1 MEERIRSW
9 IESVRALFSAVRWK
23 TKVENEWKSSFVCIA
38 EIYMLKNDMYRMRR
52 ISSYLKI
59 KKEKEMKSL
68 QKKEIL
74 LMSLMLFSMFFGAGN
89 LIFPPFLGYEAGE
102 HVWIALLGFIISATG
117 LPILGVIAI
126 AKAGSFQG
134 LANRVHASFA
144 IIFPC
149 LIYLFIGPGLGIPRA
164 GSLAFEMGPGQ
175 FLPEAGNVLLC
186 VYTVIFFSI
195 VYWLSLS
202 PSKLM
207 GLFGKLLTPL
217 LLCMIAIIFIK
228 SMMTPIG
235 NVQEPIGNYRGS
247 AVFQGFL
254 DGYLTMDALA
264 ALIFGIVIANAL
276 RAKGVHDEKGLATYM
291 SMAGIGAGLLLSL
304 IYVILGYIG
313 SISGSLGKFDNGA
326 QVLAHVMTALFG
338 QSGTVLLGIIFT
350 VACLCVSIGLVTSCS
365 QFFAEVFPKISYK
378 VWAFILSAT
387 SMILANLGLTQIL
400 KVSVPILG
408 FIYPIALTLIILGLC
423 HKYIEQYTYIY
434 PVTIGIVALF
444 SGIDILNRNVFLS
457 KWTPIL
463 EHIPL
468 YTEGVGWIIP
478 AIVGGCLGMVVSAC
492 MNKKD

>member
-1 MEERIRSW
+1 
-9 IESVRALFSAVRWK
+9 
-23 TKVENEWKSSFVCIA
+23 
-38 EIYMLKNDMYRMRR
+38 
-52 ISSYLKI
+52 
-59 KKEKEMKSL
+59 MKSL
-68 QKKEIL
+68 PKKEIL

-102 HVWIALLGFIISATG
+102 HVWISLLGFIISATG

-126 AKAGSFQG
+126 AKAGSFQV
-134 LANRVHASFA
+134 LVSRVHASFA

-149 LIYLFIGPGLGIPRA
+149 LVYVFIGPGLGIPRA

-175 FLPEAGNVLLC
+175 FLPESGSILLLI
-186 VYTVIFFSI
+186 YTVIFFSI

-217 LLCMIAIIFIK
+217 LLCMIALIFIK
-228 SMMTPIG
+228 SMITPTG
-235 NVQEPIGNYRGS
+235 DVQSSVGNYEK
-247 AVFQGFL
+247 APVFQGFL

-264 ALIFGIVIANAL
+264 ALIFGIVVANAL
-276 RAKGVHDEKGLATYM
+276 RTKGVQDEKILAKYM

-304 IYVILGYIG
+304 IYVILGYVG
-313 SISGSLGKFDNGA
+313 SVSGSLGTFDNGA
-326 QVLAHVMTALFG
+326 KVLAQVMTTLFG
-338 QSGTVLLGIIFT
+338 QGGMVLLGIIFT

-378 VWAFILSAT
+378 VWAFVLSVV

-423 HKYIEQYTYIY
+423 HKYISRYTYIY
-434 PVTIGIVALF
+434 PVTIGLVAVF
-444 SGIDILNRNVFLS
+444 SGIDIFNRNVLLS

-463 EHIPL
+463 ENIPL

-478 AIVGGCLGMVVSAC
+478 AIAGGCLGMIVSIRTKEIK
-492 MNKKD
+492 N

>member
-1 MEERIRSW
+1 
-9 IESVRALFSAVRWK
+9 
-23 TKVENEWKSSFVCIA
+23 
-38 EIYMLKNDMYRMRR
+38 
-52 ISSYLKI
+52 
-59 KKEKEMKSL
+59 MKLL

-74 LMSLMLFSMFFGAGN
+74 LISLMLFSMFFGAGN

-126 AKAGSFQG
+126 AKAGSFQD
-134 LANRVHASFA
+134 LASRVHPSFA

-149 LIYLFIGPGLGIPRA
+149 VVYLFIGPGLGIPRA

-175 FLPEAGNVLLC
+175 LFPESGSIVLLL
-186 VYTVIFFSI
+186 YTVIFFSI

-207 GLFGKLLTPL
+207 GLFGKVLTPL
-217 LLCMIAIIFIK
+217 LLCMIALIFIK
-228 SMMTPIG
+228 SMFTSVGDVKAP
-235 NVQEPIGNYRGS
+235 VGNY
-247 AVFQGFL
+247 VKVPMFQGFL

-276 RAKGVHDEKGLATYM
+276 RAKGVQDEKGLAKYM

-304 IYVILGYIG
+304 IYIILGYVGSVSG
-313 SISGSLGKFDNGA
+313 SIGEFDNGA
-326 QVLAHVMTALFG
+326 NVLAQVMTTLFG
-338 QSGTVLLGIIFT
+338 QGGLILLGTIFT

-365 QFFAEVFPKISYK
+365 QFFAEVFPKVSYK
-378 VWAFILSAT
+378 VWAFILSAV

-423 HKYIEQYTYIY
+423 HKHISRYVYIY
-434 PVTIGIVALF
+434 PITIGIVAVF
-444 SGIDILNRNVFLS
+444 SGIDILNRNVLME
-457 KWTPIL
+457 KWTPFL
-463 EHIPL
+463 ENLPF
-468 YTEGVGWIIP
+468 YTEGVGWLIP
-478 AIVGGCLGMVVSAC
+478 AIVGGCLGTLVSVC
-492 MNKKD
+492 INKKIRRKGCFL

>member
-1 MEERIRSW
+1 
-9 IESVRALFSAVRWK
+9 
-23 TKVENEWKSSFVCIA
+23 
-38 EIYMLKNDMYRMRR
+38 MRR
-52 ISSYLKI
+52 IPSYLKV

-102 HVWIALLGFIISATG
+102 HVWVALLGFIISATG

-126 AKAGSFQG
+126 AKARSFQR
-134 LANRVHASFA
+134 LVNRVHSSFA

-175 FLPEAGNVLLC
+175 FIPEKSSVLLLI
-186 VYTVIFFSI
+186 YTVVFFSI

-202 PSKLM
+202 PSKLI

-217 LLCMIAIIFIK
+217 LLCMIALIFIK
-228 SMMTPIG
+228 SMIITVG
-235 NVQEPIGNYRGS
+235 EVQVPIGNYKQS

-264 ALIFGIVIANAL
+264 ALIFGIVVANAL
-276 RAKGVHDEKGLATYM
+276 RAKGVQDEKSLAKYM

-304 IYVILGYIG
+304 IYIILGYVG

-326 QVLAHVMTALFG
+326 QVLAHVMTKLFG
-338 QSGTVLLGIIFT
+338 QSGMVLLGIIFT

-365 QFFAEVFPKISYK
+365 QFFTEVFPKVSYK
-378 VWAFILSAT
+378 VWACVLSVV

-408 FIYPIALTLIILGLC
+408 FIYPIALTLIILGLF
-423 HKYIEQYTYIY
+423 HKYISRYTYIY
-434 PVTIGIVALF
+434 SVTIGLVAVF
-444 SGIDILNRNVFLS
+444 SGIDILNRNVLLS

-463 EHIPL
+463 EYIPL
-468 YTEGVGWIIP
+468 YTEGVGWVIP
-478 AIVGGCLGMVVSAC
+478 AIVGGCLGVIVSILT
-492 MNKKD
+492 KK

>member
-1 MEERIRSW
+1 M
-9 IESVRALFSAVRWK
+9 SANHLLLGV
-23 TKVENEWKSSFVCIA
+23 A
-38 EIYMLKNDMYRMRR
+38 AIYMWNKQNVYRVKR
-52 ISSYLKI
+52 IPLYMKV

-89 LIFPPFLGYEAGE
+89 LIFPPFLGYEAGN

-134 LANRVHASFA
+134 LANRVHSSFA

-175 FLPEAGNVLLC
+175 LFPDSGSVLLLI
-186 VYTVIFFSI
+186 YTVIFFSI

-217 LLCMIAIIFIK
+217 LLCMIALIFIK
-228 SMMTPIG
+228 SMITPVG
-235 NVQEPIGNYRGS
+235 DVQVPVGNYGNTP
-247 AVFQGFL
+247 VFQGFL

-264 ALIFGIVIANAL
+264 ALIFGIVVANAL
-276 RAKGVHDEKGLATYM
+276 RVKGVQDEKDIAKYM

-304 IYVILGYIG
+304 IYVILGYVG

-338 QSGTVLLGIIFT
+338 QSGMILLGIIFT

-365 QFFAEVFPKISYK
+365 QFFTEVFPRVSYK
-378 VWAFILSAT
+378 VWAFVLSVV

-423 HKYIEQYTYIY
+423 HKYIGKYTYIY
-434 PVTIGIVALF
+434 PVTIGLVAVF
-444 SGIDILNRNVFLS
+444 SGIDILNRNVLLS
-457 KWTPIL
+457 KWTSIL
-463 EHIPL
+463 EHVPL

-478 AIVGGCLGMVVSAC
+478 AIVGGCLGMIVSAC